1 MPDTL
6 SELLKHIPDDI
17 QGIGVFVVLLA
28 YMLVMRKQERKSM
41 DSVMLTNEEVE
52 EKVRTATRFVE
63 IEAQLKTLR
72 NDVDRLE
79 EKLRG

>member
-1 MPDTL
+1 M
-6 SELLKHIPDDI
+6 E
-17 QGIGVFVVLLA
+17 
-28 YMLVMRKQERKSM
+28 
-41 DSVMLTNEEVE
+41 SVMLTNEEVE